1 VQIQQTS
8 GAPGNE
14 GLNVRVRGTGSIT
27 AGMSPLYVIDGYP
40 MESSAFSLI
49 NPSDIESIQ
58 VLKDASSTA
67 IYGSRGSNG
76 VIIVTTKKGAIGPAT
91 FSYNTYVGVQQVAKK
106 IDMMN
111 SREYL
116 EFFKDGHNQAW
127 LDRAPMAGDP
137 PHTIHDSN
145 EMRSKY
151 SNSSFYII
159 PESFND
165 PSNFG
170 EVDWQDLIFRNAMM
184 QRHEL
189 SMMGGAG
196 NTRYSV
202 SGSYTDQDGIEIN
215 SDYKRYNLRSSV
227 TSQLSKKLEVGLN
240 VSGYFSVANSLDN
253 GKDSPLSYAIYLP
266 PIYPLRNPDG
276 TYGSQVRNP
285 DIWAGD
291 VANPIG
297 IAENVT
303 NFTSRNGLIAS
314 TYAQYELLP
323 DLRYKIS
330 LNGSL
335 ENRRQKYYRPS
346 FVDTD
351 GSRAPKTADARNETW
366 FDRDWLVEQ
375 TLTYNKI
382 VAQKHALGFL
392 AGFTSQQSF
401 GENARVNAQNFP
413 NDVVRTVN
421 AGQIVG
427 GTGTEYM
434 NALIS
439 YLGRFTYSYN
449 DKYLLTANIRTDG
462 SSKFGS
468 NNRWGTFPSVS
479 VGWRV
484 NNEPFLENVGQIS
497 DLKLRASWGLVG
509 NNRLTSNYGAISRL
523 SNSYYVLNG
532 ALVNAVNPINY
543 DNPDLG
549 WETTRQWNL
558 GLEFGLLN
566 DRIRLEADF
575 YNSRSVDL
583 LLDVPVPTLTGYAS
597 QLQNIGQVE
606 NKGMEYLL
614 RTRNLTGD
622 FQWNTDFNVSFNRN
636 KVLALGPDKRPI
648 YAGAA
653 NAANTFITTIG
664 KPVATFYGYQ
674 YDGVFRNQAEL
685 DAAPHLANDRP
696 GDPRYV
702 DVNGDGVINA
712 SDKTYI
718 GNNQPD
724 FIYGFNNDFSFKRF
738 DFNVQLTGSQ
748 GAKIFSFFNRMVGI
762 YHGDRNG
769 LDKLNKRWRSEEDP
783 GDGTVL
789 RANRDPKGLQKEP
802 SSYWVENGS
811 FLRIRNAS
819 LGYTFDQELI
829 KRLKMRSL
837 RAYVTGQNLYTFTKY
852 PGFDPET
859 SSEGGGLSRGGDYL
873 GYPPARTL
881 ILGLNISF

>member
-1 VQIQQTS
+1 MPKPLSKCKWLVPILLVTVNALSAQGQLLTAFNKGKEEEPHATPKEQKIKSLVDILAQVKEQYQVNFHYDSELLASHVANPDLMQVPKSRLDESLGLLLKPLQLNFVKAGTDAYIITPAPALSGQQAQPAASPAARRVADVEIKGKVSSATGEALPGVTVVLKGTTIGTSTGADGSFSLSIPNNTGTLVFSFIGFQTKEVPVPKSGSLQVTLLDDTKALEEVVVIGYGTQKKTDLTGAVATVSAEKLKDKVAVSYGEALVGQVAGVQIQQTS

-14 GLNVRVRGTGSIT
+14 GLSVRVRGTGSIT

-40 MESSAFSLI
+40 MESSAFALI

-76 VIIVTTKKGAIGPAT
+76 VIIVTTKKGELGPPS

-189 SMMGGAG
+189 SVLGGAG

-227 TSQLSKKLEVGLN
+227 TSQLTKKLEVGLN
-240 VSGYFSVANSLDN
+240 VSGYYSQANSLDN

-314 TYAQYELLP
+314 TYAQYDILEG
-323 DLRYKIS
+323 LRYKIS

-335 ENRRQKYYRPS
+335 ENRRFKYYRPS

-351 GSRAPKTADARNETW
+351 GSRAPKMPEPTASSSRRTRTPARA
-366 FDRDWLVEQ
+366 RS
-375 TLTYNKI
+375 
-382 VAQKHALGFL
+382 
-392 AGFTSQQSF
+392 TS
-401 GENARVNAQNFP
+401 A
-413 NDVVRTVN
+413 
-421 AGQIVG
+421 
-427 GTGTEYM
+427 
-434 NALIS
+434 
-439 YLGRFTYSYN
+439 
-449 DKYLLTANIRTDG
+449 
-462 SSKFGS
+462 
-468 NNRWGTFPSVS
+468 
-479 VGWRV
+479 
-484 NNEPFLENVGQIS
+484 
-497 DLKLRASWGLVG
+497 
-509 NNRLTSNYGAISRL
+509 
-523 SNSYYVLNG
+523 
-532 ALVNAVNPINY
+532 
-543 DNPDLG
+543 
-549 WETTRQWNL
+549 
-558 GLEFGLLN
+558 
-566 DRIRLEADF
+566 
-575 YNSRSVDL
+575 SRSA
-583 LLDVPVPTLTGYAS
+583 VPV
-597 QLQNIGQVE
+597 
-606 NKGMEYLL
+606 
-614 RTRNLTGD
+614 
-622 FQWNTDFNVSFNRN
+622 
-636 KVLALGPDKRPI
+636 
-648 YAGAA
+648 
-653 NAANTFITTIG
+653 
-664 KPVATFYGYQ
+664 
-674 YDGVFRNQAEL
+674 
-685 DAAPHLANDRP
+685 
-696 GDPRYV
+696 
-702 DVNGDGVINA
+702 
-712 SDKTYI
+712 
-718 GNNQPD
+718 
-724 FIYGFNNDFSFKRF
+724 
-738 DFNVQLTGSQ
+738 
-748 GAKIFSFFNRMVGI
+748 
-762 YHGDRNG
+762 
-769 LDKLNKRWRSEEDP
+769 RS
-783 GDGTVL
+783 G
-789 RANRDPKGLQKEP
+789 R
-802 SSYWVENGS
+802 
-811 FLRIRNAS
+811 
-819 LGYTFDQELI
+819 
-829 KRLKMRSL
+829 KM
-837 RAYVTGQNLYTFTKY
+837 
-852 PGFDPET
+852 
-859 SSEGGGLSRGGDYL
+859 
-873 GYPPARTL
+873 
-881 ILGLNISF
+881 